1 MVYTALAPLK
11 VLVRK
16 ATSSTDP
23 MAAVAPCAVRSLRC
37 SALRPITVTWC
48 PAFNNC
54 SVSGF
59 EMLPAPPVITYFIVC
74 YLGYLY
80 IQLLAQKKS
89 EIDPV
94 SCFAQ

>member
-1 MVYTALAPLK
+1 MVYTALAPVK

-16 ATSSTDP
+16 ATSSTEP
-23 MAAVAPCAVRSLRC
+23 AAAIAPSAVRSFRF
-37 SALRPITVTWC
+37 SALRPITVTWW
-48 PAFNNC
+48 PAFNNS

-59 EMLPAPPVITYFIVC
+59 EMFPAPPVITYFIIC

-80 IQLLAQKKS
+80 IQLLDQKKS

-94 SCFAQ
+94 CCFA